1 METQRLGL
9 ADSVCVWFPH
19 KGIRE
24 NYWHGHYLLLCS
36 ILGVNRQWKLYKWT
50 ESVCFHHSFYIRTLH
65 LLHVSSLLYD
75 VVEGLPALYIG
86 PLCEGLDGSCLCL
99 QRLVSSPLPTFPI
112 YTPLNGT
119 KRLSHLRKWSTV
131 SNAHKQSIPLKF
143 HCT

>member
-1 METQRLGL
+1 MCLISPQRHQRELL
-9 ADSVCVWFPH
+9 AWSLPPLVLH
-19 KGIRE
+19 LR
-24 NYWHGHYLLLCS
+24 S
-36 ILGVNRQWKLYKWT
+36 QQQWKLYKWT

-65 LLHVSSLLYD
+65 LLHVSSPLYD

-86 PLCEGLDGSCLCL
+86 PLCEGLEGSCSCL

-143 HCT
+143 LST